1 MAIVIRDLV
10 MAEINDAC
18 RRVEVVRRLMSIIV
32 KVFQSKLF
40 WGIVLV
46 GLAVLTWRP
55 RKELPPQIPVGKQG
69 MTLLGSNLIGWK
81 KQEPK
86 WEVKAETIW
95 RSKDE
100 KTIIFQNLSE
110 AVIYKTTTDNG
121 RSEHLSFS
129 APWAELNMR
138 TNILRLGGGIKGR
151 INQGGFETEEA
162 QVNTE
167 TNEIEAPG
175 KIIFFHDDLRIE
187 AQQMTGNLDTEALV
201 FTGEVLLEEGDYT
214 ARGKSLKYYGK
225 EERYVL
231 EEEIEVE
238 LEL

>member
-1 MAIVIRDLV
+1 
-10 MAEINDAC
+10 MAEFSDA
-18 RRVEVVRRLMSIIV
+18 RLRMEVVRRLMFIIA

-46 GLAVLTWRP
+46 GLAVLTWCP
-55 RKELPPQIPVGKQG
+55 RKELPPRIPVGKQG
-69 MTLLGSNLIGWK
+69 MTLLGSNLIGWE
-81 KQEPK
+81 KQKPK

-100 KTIIFQNLSE
+100 KSIIFQNISE
-110 AVIYKTTTDNG
+110 AIIYKTTEDSG
-121 RSEHLSFS
+121 RGEDLSFS
-129 APWAELNMR
+129 APWAEMNMR
-138 TNILRLGGGIKGR
+138 TNILRIGGGINGR
-151 INQGGFETEEA
+151 IDQGRFETEEA

-167 TNEIEAPG
+167 TNEIEVPG
-175 KIIFFHDDLRIE
+175 GIIFFHDDLRIE
-187 AQQMTGNLDTEALV
+187 AQQMTGNLDTEVLV
-201 FTGEVLLEEGDYT
+201 FTGEVLLQEGDYT
-214 ARGKSLKYYGK
+214 VRGKSLKYYGE